1 MLLEARNIRVRY
13 GRMIAVSD
21 VSLAV
26 PRGSL
31 VALLGSNGAG
41 KTTTLRAISGL
52 ARVDQGTIA
61 FDGARIANLAPHAIA
76 RLGIAHVPEG
86 RGLLATITVEEN
98 LRIGA
103 MGRRDV
109 VPLGKA
115 RAEIFDYFPQLRTRI
130 RERAGVLSGGEQQM
144 LSIARALL
152 KSPQLLMI
160 DEMSLGLAPKVVDQL
175 MQVTVALAASG
186 LAVLCVEQNTKKV
199 LRHASYAYVLETGRT
214 VIEGK
219 GADLLGDERVI
230 HAYLGKG
237 AVPAQPAAAKG

>member
-61 FDGARIANLAPHAIA
+61 FDGARIANLPPHAIV

-86 RGLLATITVEEN
+86 RGLLAAITVEEN
-98 LRIGA
+98 
-103 MGRRDV
+103 
-109 VPLGKA
+109 
-115 RAEIFDYFPQLRTRI
+115 
-130 RERAGVLSGGEQQM
+130 
-144 LSIARALL
+144 
-152 KSPQLLMI
+152 
-160 DEMSLGLAPKVVDQL
+160 
-175 MQVTVALAASG
+175 
-186 LAVLCVEQNTKKV
+186 
-199 LRHASYAYVLETGRT
+199 
-214 VIEGK
+214 
-219 GADLLGDERVI
+219 
-230 HAYLGKG
+230 
-237 AVPAQPAAAKG
+237 

>member
-1 MLLEARNIRVRY
+1 
-13 GRMIAVSD
+13 
-21 VSLAV
+21 
-26 PRGSL
+26 
-31 VALLGSNGAG
+31 
-41 KTTTLRAISGL
+41 
-52 ARVDQGTIA
+52 
-61 FDGARIANLAPHAIA
+61 
-76 RLGIAHVPEG
+76 
-86 RGLLATITVEEN
+86 
-98 LRIGA
+98 

-115 RAEIFDYFPQLRTRI
+115 RAEIFDYFPQLRARI

-152 KSPQLLMI
+152 KAPRLLMI

-175 MQVTVALAASG
+175 MQVIVALAAGG

-237 AVPAQPAAAKG
+237 AAPAQPTAAKG

>member
-13 GRMIAVSD
+13 GRMTAVSD

-26 PRGSL
+26 PRGGL

-52 ARVDQGTIA
+52 ARIDQGTIA
-61 FDGARIANLAPHAIA
+61 FDGARIANLPPHAIA

-86 RGLLATITVEEN
+86 RGLLPTITVEQN

-115 RAEIFDYFPQLRTRI
+115 RAAIFDYFPQLRARI

-152 KSPQLLMI
+152 KSPRLLMI
-160 DEMSLGLAPKVVDQL
+160 DEMSLGLAPRVVDQL
-175 MQVTVALAASG
+175 MQVIVALAANG
-186 LAVLCVEQNTKKV
+186 LAVLCVEQNTRKV

-219 GADLLGDERVI
+219 GVDLLGDERVI

-237 AVPAQPAAAKG
+237 AVPTQPAVAKG